1 MQLKSFYLHKQSFF
15 TQGIKADGNEKG
27 YPSYYFNPDEHVTDV
42 CILNQVADYEEYRML
57 LSSAILLTQ
66 ILIPFVIPFSGRMF
80 HNRIQKQIRKR
91 ESNFKHYLR
100 GFFMSLILLCTYA
113 FIGNSVAVATEE
125 KNDISKSSFSDV
137 HNNYVIGAII
147 MCAVNPINTFV
158 NISYNCC
165 QMQKDCCIFCQC
177 CFCCCKYK
185 QKFWFTMSIVIL
197 VVTASFLSFNAVYI
211 FMGMIAA
218 PIETGSLIFFYST
231 VFFLLTMTFTITS
244 KGWSYAWKQ
253 LGKER
258 TPTSQEQPRIPLEL
272 PVYTEDSV
280 SVNVVSPEDS
290 TCCSNFFNRRR
301 SSVQQE
307 QPPTLCKRFK
317 NYFATPKWSRCCLIC
332 DIVIGFMIVVF
343 VVGDMALYLTFY
355 YQMAI
360 KVEPYSSSAGFLS
373 SFGSL
378 VPAIFTLTV
387 GLLEKRFISFISGP
401 GNDNTEGADEE
412 GNDGNNG
419 PRGDENNGGARNT
432 GEGARNTGEGE
443 TNTGGGE
450 TNTGGGETNTG
461 GGETNTGGGETNTGG
476 GETNTGG
483 GETNTGGGE
492 TNTGEGERNTGG
504 ETNTGGGGGSGESD
518 DEESTESA
526 PLLRHSLGSINN

>member
-147 MCAVNPINTFV
+147 MCLVNPINTFV

-244 KGWSYAWKQ
+244 KGWSYALKQ

-258 TPTSQEQPRIPLEL
+258 TPTSQEQPRIPREL
-272 PVYTEDSV
+272 PVYTQDSV
-280 SVNVVSPEDS
+280 TVNVVSPEDS
-290 TCCSNFFNRRR
+290 TCCSNLFKRRR

-307 QPPTLCKRFK
+307 QPPTLYKRFK
-317 NYFATPKWSRCCLIC
+317 NYFATPKWSRCCQIC

-401 GNDNTEGADEE
+401 SNDNTEGADEE
-412 GNDGNNG
+412 GNNESNGLGGDGSNGAGDGNAG
-419 PRGDENNGGARNT
+419 VGDGNT
-432 GEGARNTGEGE
+432 GGRAGDGNAGVGDG
-443 TNTGGGE
+443 NTGGGDGNSGGRAE
-450 TNTGGGETNTG
+450 DGNTGGGD
-461 GGETNTGGGETNTGG
+461 
-476 GETNTGG
+476 
-483 GETNTGGGE
+483 
-492 TNTGEGERNTGG
+492 RN
-504 ETNTGGGGGSGESD
+504 GGGSD
-518 DEESTESA
+518 DENTECT
-526 PLLRHSLGSINN
+526 PLLLTNNP